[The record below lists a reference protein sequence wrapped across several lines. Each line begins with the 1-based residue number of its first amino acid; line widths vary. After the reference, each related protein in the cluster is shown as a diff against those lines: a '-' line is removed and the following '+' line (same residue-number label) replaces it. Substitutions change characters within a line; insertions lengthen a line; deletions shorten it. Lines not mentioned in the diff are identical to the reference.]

1 MSDVGKGYVSIHRE
15 IMDHWIWQD
24 KPVSK
29 GQAWVDLILLA
40 NYKNEKFSYKDKVV
54 EGKRGSVYRSITY
67 LAERWG
73 WGRDKATRF
82 LHQLEADGMI
92 VLDATTHQT
101 TISIVNYGDYQG
113 LASAVGATN
122 RQQVGS
128 KSEVRRQ
135 QVGTYNKDNNSN
147 NGNKANNPSG
157 GQTGGTAGDGA
168 SGQTA
173 EEIEEAN
180 RWFESL

>member
-1 MSDVGKGYVSIHRE
+1 MSDTRKGYVSIHRE

-40 NYKNEKFSYKDKVV
+40 NYKAEKFSYKDKVV

-67 LAERWG
+67 LADRWG

-92 VLDATTHQT
+92 KLEATTHQT
-101 TISIVNYGDYQG
+101 TISIVNYEDYQG
-113 LASAVGATN
+113 FAAIGSATN
-122 RQQVGS
+122 RQPIGG
-128 KSEVRRQ
+128 KSVAGRQ
-135 QVGTYNKDNNSN
+135 QVGTYNKGNNSN
-147 NGNKANNPSG
+147 NDNKGNNSG
-157 GQTGGTAGDGA
+157 GATGAPAD
-168 SGQTA
+168 GQTA

>member
-113 LASAVGATN
+113 LTSTVISMITIFWQIRVKRILCFKPWKWLLSSMA
-122 RQQVGS
+122 
-128 KSEVRRQ
+128 
-135 QVGTYNKDNNSN
+135 
-147 NGNKANNPSG
+147 
-157 GQTGGTAGDGA
+157 AGY
-168 SGQTA
+168 
-173 EEIEEAN
+173 
-180 RWFESL
+180 W

>member
-101 TISIVNYGDYQG
+101 TIRYDY
-113 LASAVGATN
+113 
-122 RQQVGS
+122 
-128 KSEVRRQ
+128 
-135 QVGTYNKDNNSN
+135 
-147 NGNKANNPSG
+147 
-157 GQTGGTAGDGA
+157 AGKG
-168 SGQTA
+168 
-173 EEIEEAN
+173 
-180 RWFESL
+180 F

>member
-1 MSDVGKGYVSIHRE
+1 MSDTRMGYVSIHRS
-15 IMDHWIWQD
+15 IMDHWIWRD

-40 NYKNEKFSYKDKVV
+40 NYKAEKFSYKDKVV

-82 LHQLEADGMI
+82 LRQLEGDGMI
-92 VLDATTHQT
+92 VLNITTHQT
-101 TISIVNYGDYQG
+101 IITIVHYGDYQG
-113 LASAVGATN
+113 NTATSAASD
-122 RQQVGS
+122 RQPIGD
-128 KSEVRRQ
+128 KSAAGRHQ
-135 QVGTYNKDNNSN
+135 ADTYNKDNNVN
-147 NGNKANNPSG
+147 NDNKGNNSG
-157 GQTGGTAGDGA
+157 GAAGV
-168 SGQTA
+168 SENGQSA
-173 EEIEEAN
+173 EEIEAAN

>member
-1 MSDVGKGYVSIHRE
+1 MLARDMCIHRE

-40 NYKNEKFSYKDKVV
+40 NYKSEKFSYKDKVI

-82 LHQLEADGMI
+82 LHQLEEDGMI
-92 VLDATTHQT
+92 VLDAITHQT
-101 TISIVNYGDYQG
+101 TITIVNYEDYQG
-113 LASAVGATN
+113 YSATN
-122 RQQVGS
+122 AASNRQPISDKSAAGRRQVGI
-128 KSEVRRQ
+128 
-135 QVGTYNKDNNSN
+135 YNIDNNSN
-147 NGNKANNPSG
+147 NGNKGNNSSG
-157 GQTGGTAGDGA
+157 SATGTQV
-168 SGQTA
+168 SGQTP